1 MPQKTK
7 KCGQKGTVCFSAVEL
22 QKNVKS
28 YEIVRKMLLRTTTA
42 HRWRSSKKILGHC
55 TRKNKS
61 NHLEPHFPTSATKSR
76 CLEDTKTA
84 VALPHCS
91 ESIKESIVGWWTFG
105 LEVRLE
111 LWRNYGT
118 SYVKKKEVE
127 VLPVVDLSA
136 ESLFCF
142 IFVGDA
148 AQPKFSNQ
156 KSYPQTKNHL
166 LDNQYRICKYSK
178 LS

>member
-105 LEVRLE
+105 LEVRLD
-111 LWRNYGT
+111 LCQKYGM
-118 SYVKKKEVE
+118 SYTKKTEVE
-127 VLPVVDLSA
+127 VIAGLSFDIDSA
-136 ESLFCF
+136 TNCF
-142 IFVGDA
+142 FYGQCKTGDA
-148 AQPKFSNQ
+148 GNM
-156 KSYPQTKNHL
+156 YPLVSATPL
-166 LDNQYRICKYSK
+166 
-178 LS
+178 